1 MAVQYKRR
9 PQRPDVGDLLP
20 RALGAVLMIGRTIWD
35 HEVTAEANRHN
46 VGLMQ
51 AYRRI
56 QAREYLQQRMA
67 DRRAFHS
74 RGMCK

>member
-1 MAVQYKRR
+1 MVGLPLIPDSAVR
-9 PQRPDVGDLLP
+9 
-20 RALGAVLMIGRTIWD
+20 
-35 HEVTAEANRHN
+35 AEADRHG
-46 VGLMQ
+46 VGMMQ

-56 QAREYLQQRMA
+56 QAREYLKQRMA

>member
-1 MAVQYKRR
+1 
-9 PQRPDVGDLLP
+9 
-20 RALGAVLMIGRTIWD
+20 MIGRTIWD

-56 QAREYLQQRMA
+56 QAREYLKQRMA